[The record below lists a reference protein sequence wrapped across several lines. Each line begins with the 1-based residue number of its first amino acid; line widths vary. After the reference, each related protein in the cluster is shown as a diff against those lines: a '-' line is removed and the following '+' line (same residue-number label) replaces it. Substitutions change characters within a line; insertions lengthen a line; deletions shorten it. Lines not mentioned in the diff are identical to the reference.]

1 MSRGEPY
8 LKSNSG
14 RDPTES
20 VWSLQGALDYSRQF
34 GGHDVGA
41 TLVYHMKET
50 KKVKDGGAE
59 KIFFLTV
66 SKGWPDV

>member
-1 MSRGEPY
+1 MM
-8 LKSNSG
+8 
-14 RDPTES
+14 
-20 VWSLQGALDYSRQF
+20 
-34 GGHDVGA
+34 GA